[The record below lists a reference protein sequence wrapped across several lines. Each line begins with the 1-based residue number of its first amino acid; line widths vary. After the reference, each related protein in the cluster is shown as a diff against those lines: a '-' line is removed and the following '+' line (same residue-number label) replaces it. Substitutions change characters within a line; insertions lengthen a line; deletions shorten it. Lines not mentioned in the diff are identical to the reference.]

1 MVAGPLRPALPETP
15 EIRRPTQ
22 IPTIYASPM
31 PNPQLMIPTK
41 EVPGWKAIAAVL
53 LTVVVFLTACRKDAA
68 SAGGPL
74 AGQDTTPDPGT
85 HSTTGTVSAPGGSN
99 GLVVGVS
106 LTVITQQF
114 AAQQAVQAESIQ
126 KLLGRIEQLEAL
138 NAERTAAAQAVQ
150 QRQATEIQGHE
161 ARAQVLQGRIT
172 ELEARVGAL
181 QAGRLLPEIT
191 LPPEEGP
198 TTQELE
204 QKILIAERK
213 RELEAEA
220 AEARARELPQLSIG
234 AAGVTIRSADTNF
247 ALRLRGLLQ
256 VDGRAFIDDDEYN
269 DSNDQ
274 FLVRRAR
281 PILEGTVFR
290 DFNYRLEPDFG
301 MSSTRL
307 FDAWFDY
314 RYRPELQLKAGKL
327 KAPVGL
333 ENLQSDATLP
343 FNERGLVSNFMPV
356 RNVGVQLSGDVLGER
371 LSYAAGV
378 FNVAGDGR
386 NRDNVDYG
394 DEKEFAGRV
403 FLQPFRQ
410 AESRWL
416 KDLGFGVSGSY
427 ALVSSNA
434 LGLPST
440 TGGTLPGYITPA
452 GQQFFAYN
460 PLVGP
465 VVADGA
471 HWRISPHVQYTVG
484 PFGLLGE
491 YGVTQQGVYNSA
503 TLRAADL
510 EHQAWQVSAQW
521 VLTGEPASFR
531 GIVPRRPFGLNGGGW
546 GAWQLVGRFGQLDID
561 DAAFPGFA
569 NPATSARGTTSWSV
583 GVNWWLNQNLRF
595 LTSFTHSSF
604 DGGGAPANP
613 LDAGTVVPPGA
624 VTRKE
629 ENAVMVRMQ
638 LSF

>member
-1 MVAGPLRPALPETP
+1 
-15 EIRRPTQ
+15 
-22 IPTIYASPM
+22 
-31 PNPQLMIPTK
+31 MIPTK
-41 EVPGWKAIAAVL
+41 EVSGWNPIAAGL
-53 LTVVVFLTACRKDAA
+53 LTVAILLTACSRDSTPPGDPKAGNGSGSGVGSLSPTTAA
-68 SAGGPL
+68 SSSSPGG
-74 AGQDTTPDPGT
+74 
-85 HSTTGTVSAPGGSN
+85 TGSSFGGSN
-99 GLVVGVS
+99 ALPVGVS

-114 AAQQAVQAESIQ
+114 AAQQALQAESIQ
-126 KLLGRIEQLEAL
+126 KLLVRIEQLEAQH
-138 NAERTAAAQAVQ
+138 ADRTSAVQAVE
-150 QRQATEIQGHE
+150 QRHASEIQAHE
-161 ARAQVLQGRIT
+161 ARAEALQGRIA
-172 ELEARVGAL
+172 ELEGRVSAL

-198 TTQELE
+198 TTKELE
-204 QKILIAERK
+204 QQILIAERQ

-234 AAGVTIRSADTNF
+234 AEGVSFRSADTNF
-247 ALRLRGLLQ
+247 ALRLRGLMQL
-256 VDGRAFIDDDEYN
+256 DGRAFLDDDEYN

-274 FLVRRAR
+274 FLLRRAR

-301 MSSTRL
+301 MSATRL

-314 RYRPELQLKAGKL
+314 RYRPELQLKAGKF
-327 KAPVGL
+327 KAPLGL
-333 ENLQSDATLP
+333 EHLQSDATLP

-356 RNVGVQLSGDVLGER
+356 RNVGVQLSGDVLGGR

-386 NRDNVDYG
+386 NPDNVDFG

-410 AESRWL
+410 AEGRWL
-416 KDLGFGVSGSY
+416 KGLGFGVGGSY

-434 LGLPST
+434 LGLPSN
-440 TGGTLPGYITPA
+440 TGGTLPGYLTPA

-471 HWRISPHVQYTVG
+471 HWRITPHVQYTVG

-491 YGVTQQGVYNSA
+491 YALTEQGVYNSA
-503 TLRAADL
+503 TLRAANL
-510 EHQAWQVSAQW
+510 EHQAWQLSAQW

-531 GIVPRRPFGLNGGGW
+531 GIVPRRSFDLRSGGW
-546 GAWQLVGRFGQLDID
+546 GAWQLVGRFGQLEID
-561 DAAFPGFA
+561 DAAFQGFA
-569 NPATSARGTTSWSV
+569 NPATSASGMTSWSV
-583 GVNWWLNQNLRF
+583 GVNWWLNQNLRL

-613 LDAGTVVPPGA
+613 VDAGTLIPPGV

>member
-1 MVAGPLRPALPETP
+1 
-15 EIRRPTQ
+15 
-22 IPTIYASPM
+22 
-31 PNPQLMIPTK
+31 MIPTK
-41 EVPGWKAIAAVL
+41 EVSGWKMTATAL
-53 LTVVVFLTACRKDAA
+53 LTVTIFLTACSKESASPGGQQTGPGAPSDAA
-68 SAGGPL
+68 
-74 AGQDTTPDPGT
+74 T
-85 HSTTGTVSAPGGSN
+85 HSATGTVASRGGSN
-99 GLVVGVS
+99 ALPVGVS

-114 AAQQAVQAESIQ
+114 AAQQALQAEAVQ
-126 KLLGRIEQLEAL
+126 KLLSRLEQLESQ
-138 NAERTAAAQAVQ
+138 NAERAAVAQVVQ
-150 QRQATEIQGHE
+150 QRHATEIQAHE
-161 ARAQVLQGRIT
+161 ARAQVLQVRIA
-172 ELEARVGAL
+172 ELEGRVEAL
-181 QAGRLLPEIT
+181 QAGRLLPEIA
-191 LPPEEGP
+191 LPAEEGP
-198 TTQELE
+198 TTKALE
-204 QKILIAERK
+204 QKLLIAERQ
-213 RELEAEA
+213 RELDAEA

-234 AAGVTIRSADTNF
+234 AEGVSFRSADTNF

-256 VDGRAFIDDDEYN
+256 LDGRGFIDDDEYN
-269 DSNDQ
+269 DSNDT

-290 DFNYRLEPDFG
+290 DFNYRLEPDLG
-301 MSSTRL
+301 MSATRL

-314 RYRPELQLKAGKL
+314 RYRPELQLKAGKF

-333 ENLQSDATLP
+333 EHLQSDATLP

-356 RNVGVQLSGDVLGER
+356 RNVGVQLSGDVLGGR
-371 LSYAAGV
+371 LSYAAGA

-386 NRDNVDYG
+386 NPDNVDFG
-394 DEKEFAGRV
+394 DEKELSGRV
-403 FLQPFRQ
+403 FLQPLRQ

-416 KDLGFGVSGSY
+416 KDLGFGVGGSY

-440 TGGTLPGYITPA
+440 TGGTLPGYVTPA

-471 HWRISPHVQYTVG
+471 HWRITPHAQYTVG

-491 YGVTQQGVYNSA
+491 YALTRQGVYNST

-510 EHQAWQVSAQW
+510 EHRAWQVSAQW

-531 GIVPRRPFGLNGGGW
+531 GIIPRRAFNLHGGGW

-561 DAAFPGFA
+561 DTSFQGFA
-569 NPATSARGTTSWSV
+569 NPATSASGTTSWSV
-583 GVNWWLNQNLRF
+583 GMNWWLNQNLRL

-604 DGGGAPANP
+604 EGGGAPANP
-613 LDAGTVVPPGA
+613 VDAGTLIPPGT